1 MSDLP
6 TVNVPA
12 HQSLE
17 TNVKVP
23 HKHKGGTYLR
33 QHLGVGAHK
42 GDRNAQRLLKSHAI
56 AFVGEF
62 VGTTLFCFFA
72 FAGTTVAS
80 LPATSVTDSGATSDM
95 GAVQP
100 SPNTSSL
107 LYVAL
112 SFGFSLAV
120 NIQIFSGVS
129 GGIFNPA
136 ISLGLAL
143 IGAHTPIRA
152 LILTAAEVIGAI
164 AGAAIVSGLLPGP
177 LNVRTTLVAGTSVVR
192 GLFIEM
198 FLTMILMLTVLV
210 LTVEESAIGAKKAG
224 ASAAPVSIGLAL
236 FLAEMVGVFYTGGS
250 LNPARSLGP
259 DVVIGQFDTYHWI
272 YWLGPALGATVAVA
286 FWKGIQY
293 VHFSLGPRTAG
304 TPDASKMLLETDEEK
319 GAGSGPPGPQGNNGA
334 ALQNTTSPFSTTGG
348 GLNVDNSDARSI
360 VSVVAEPVD
369 RMTLIEQSNSRIETM
384 LSQLMNGGGGG
395 GGSPLSTIGSSMGNS
410 LSHRKIST
418 EQTLH
423 ENELHGTD
431 HLQYAPS
438 RGSQYSTR

>member
-6 TVNVPA
+6 TVQVPVN
-12 HQSLE
+12 QTLE
-17 TNVKVP
+17 TKVKIP
-23 HKHKGGTYLR
+23 EKHKGGTYLR
-33 QHLGVGAHK
+33 KHLGVGAHK

-72 FAGTTVAS
+72 FSGTTVAS
-80 LPATSVTDSGATSDM
+80 LPATSVTDSGAQSNM

-112 SFGFSLAV
+112 SFGFSLSV
-120 NIQIFSGVS
+120 NIQIFAGVS
-129 GGIFNPA
+129 GGVFNPA

-143 IGAHTPIRA
+143 IGAHTPVRA
-152 LILTAAEVIGAI
+152 LILTAAQVLGSI
-164 AGAAIVSGLLPGP
+164 AGAAITSGLLPGP
-177 LNVRTTLVAGTSVVR
+177 LNVRTTLVAGTNVAR

-198 FLTMILMLTVLV
+198 FLTTILMLTVLV

-236 FLAEMVGVFYTGGS
+236 FLAELVGVFYTGGS
-250 LNPARSLGP
+250 LNPARSIGP
-259 DVVIGQFDTYHWI
+259 DIVIGQFDSYHWI
-272 YWLGPALGATVAVA
+272 YWLGPAMGACLAVA

-293 VHFSLGPRTAG
+293 VHFTGIRAAG
-304 TPDASKMLLETDEEK
+304 TPEASKMLLEAGDVEK
-319 GAGSGPPGPQGNNGA
+319 GAGSGPSGHQGNNGA
-334 ALQNTTSPFSTTGG
+334 ALENTTSRYSTTS
-348 GLNVDNSDARSI
+348 NTDAQSV
-360 VSVVAEPVD
+360 VSVPAEPTD
-369 RMTLIEQSNSRIETM
+369 RMTMIEQSNQRIEAM
-384 LSQLMNGGGGG
+384 LGQIMHGG
-395 GGSPLSTIGSSMGNS
+395 GGSPLSTIGSSAGNS

-423 ENELHGTD
+423 ENELHGQD
-431 HLQYAPS
+431 HLHYAPS
-438 RGSQYSTR
+438 RASHYSNH